1 MGEMGVVIVQGMR
14 GDAIGE
20 RSGARRYLATG
31 ADQARRRAPVFV
43 KHQVADHAA
52 CGLVDAGKGN
62 HAAIEERQIGHDAGR
77 MRNIGLRHG
86 CKGAKAIH
94 RGGLHSV
101 NPTKKKGPRKLV
113 LP

>member
-1 MGEMGVVIVQGMR
+1 MGEMRVIIVKGMR
-14 GDAIGE
+14 DDAVGE
-20 RSGARRYLATG
+20 RSGARRHLATG
-31 ADQARRRAPVFV
+31 ADQTRRRAPVLV
-43 KHQVADHAA
+43 QHQVADHAA
-52 CGLVDAGKGN
+52 YGLVDAGKGN

-86 CKGAKAIH
+86 CQGDKAIH